1 MKKLL
6 CYIALVALS
15 ALMVCSCKD
24 SDLEPTPAPEK
35 SEGADYLVMFY
46 ACGGGNL
53 DSGIIGNIMQA
64 LDEGSNEKVK
74 VTFEYKMSDSLQHK
88 AALKDFE
95 GTRRFTAD
103 ENAHLKGQ
111 FLSLT
116 DNYPTLDDKELPG
129 VVSQIKSERIGDAK
143 YDMSSSEGLADFI
156 KWSKEQYPSAKHKIL
171 VISNHG
177 GAWSL
182 NNDGKID
189 TRSVLHDD
197 NLDGKALSLHR
208 VVDGVNDGGGVDLL
222 YMDAC
227 LMSTYE
233 NLYGYVNCVKYLMAA
248 FETQAGLGG
257 DYRVLTKLL
266 KIAGSGEENMVRTM
280 KKYVDYCN
288 SDGWW
293 EKNWDYCTDL
303 GLYDLSKLGL
313 VTPVLKKITD
323 TLAELYASDA
333 KIDLENED
341 IPLLSDT
348 YAPYIRNAM
357 SECIV
362 GFSNPLI
369 HADSIPSIMASYLRA
384 DGIKDEDQ
392 YFKSIEVI
400 KWIRFGQTEYAQEA
414 IELYPEE
421 WHKLTKYIYKLG
433 YTSFSLPSLLYI
445 LDASLKQAGAVQN
458 PFRPLHDELIAALR
472 QLAYIKCTKVKADP
486 KKFDTAYE
494 MCSPGIY
501 LVPFNDLYYLEENAA
516 TVKKIPTYA
525 EALRYYQNTEFDQLV
540 GWSRVLCLLDVFPTA
555 FTNAMRDYADQIEPN
570 PESYWNTPGV
580 SSITSRVFTSCLK
593 IGM

>member
-6 CYIALVALS
+6 NLIALVALS
-15 ALMVCSCKD
+15 ALMVCSCTD
-24 SDLEPTPAPEK
+24 SDLDPTPAPEK
-35 SEGADYLVMFY
+35 SEGIDYLVMFY
-46 ACGGGNL
+46 GCGGGNL
-53 DSGIIGNIMQA
+53 DRGIIGNIMQA
-64 LDEGSNEKVK
+64 LDEGSNEQVK
-74 VTFEYKMSDSLQHK
+74 LTFEYKMSDTLQHQ
-88 AALKDFE
+88 AALKNFE
-95 GTRRFTAD
+95 GARRFTAD
-103 ENAHLKGQ
+103 ENAHLKGL

-182 NNDGKID
+182 KNDGKID

-197 NLDGKALSLHR
+197 NLDGKGLSLHR

-233 NLYGYVNCVKYLMAA
+233 NLYGYVNCVKYLLAA

-266 KIAGSGEENMVRTM
+266 KIAGSGEDNMVRTM

-293 EKNWDYCTDL
+293 ETNWEYCTDL

-323 TLAELYASDA
+323 TLAEKYASD
-333 KIDLENED
+333 EEFEMTSEQM
-341 IPLLSDT
+341 PLHGNT

-362 GFSNPLI
+362 GYSVADIHSDSLPSNI
-369 HADSIPSIMASYLRA
+369 TNYLKA
-384 DGIKDEDQ
+384 DGLKLEDN
-392 YFKSIEVI
+392 YFKAIEVI
-400 KWIRFGQTEYAQEA
+400 KWLRFGQTENAQLA
-414 IELYPEE
+414 LKLFPED
-421 WHKLTKYIYKLG
+421 WAKAKKRIYDMG
-433 YTSFSLPSLLYI
+433 FTTHSLPSI
-445 LDASLKQAGAVQN
+445 LSILGDSLKQVGAQPN
-458 PFRPLHDELIAALR
+458 PFPQLHDELIASLR

-494 MCSPGIY
+494 LCSPGIY
-501 LVPFNDLYYLEENAA
+501 LVPLNDLFYLEENAA
-516 TVKKIPTYA
+516 TVKKIPTYE

-540 GWSRVLCLLDVFPTA
+540 GWSRVLSLLDVFPTP
-555 FTNAMRDYADQIEPN
+555 FSNAMRDNAYQIKP
-570 PESYWNTPGV
+570 
-580 SSITSRVFTSCLK
+580 
-593 IGM
+593 

>member
-1 MKKLL
+1 MRKFFAFFTF
-6 CYIALVALS
+6 IALSVGML
-15 ALMVCSCKD
+15 CSCKD
-24 SDLEPTPAPEK
+24 EMEETPAPEA
-35 SEGADYLVMFY
+35 EEVDYLVMLY
-46 ACGGGNL
+46 GCGGGNL

-64 LDEGSNEKVK
+64 LDEGSNEQVK
-74 VTFEYKMSDSLQHK
+74 LTFEYKMSDTLQHQ
-88 AALKDFE
+88 AALKNFE
-95 GTRRFTAD
+95 GARRFTAD

-111 FLSLT
+111 LLSLT

-182 NNDGKID
+182 NYDGKTD
-189 TRSVLHDD
+189 TRGILRDD
-197 NLDGKALSLHR
+197 NLDGKCLSLHR
-208 VVDGVNDGGGVDLL
+208 VVDGVNDGGGVDLI

-233 NLYGYVNCVKYLMAA
+233 NLYGYVNCVKYLLAA

-293 EKNWDYCTDL
+293 ETNWEYCTDL

-323 TLAELYASDA
+323 TLAEKYASD
-333 KIDLENED
+333 EEFEMTSEQM
-341 IPLLSDT
+341 PLHGNT

-362 GFSNPLI
+362 GFSDDEI
-369 HADSIPSIMASYLRA
+369 HVDSIPSIIASYLRA
-384 DGIKDEDQ
+384 DGIKDKDK

-414 IELYPEE
+414 MELYPEE

-433 YTSFSLPSLLYI
+433 YTSFSLPSI
-445 LDASLKQAGAVQN
+445 LSILGDSLKQVGAQPN
-458 PFRPLHDELIAALR
+458 PFSPLHDELIEALKSM
-472 QLAYIKCTKVKADP
+472 AYIKCTKGADDP

-494 MCSPGIY
+494 WCSPGIF
-501 LVPFNDLYYLEENAA
+501 LLPLNDLFYLEENDK
-516 TVKKIPTYA
+516 TLKKIPTYE
-525 EALRYYQNTEFDQLV
+525 EALRYYQNTEFDQQV
-540 GWSRVLCLLDVFPTA
+540 GWSRVLQLLDVFPTA
-555 FTNAMRDYADQIEPN
+555 FTNAMRDFANQIKP
-570 PESYWNTPGV
+570 V
-580 SSITSRVFTSCLK
+580 
-593 IGM
+593 

>member
-6 CYIALVALS
+6 NLIALVALN
-15 ALMVCSCKD
+15 ALMVCSCTD
-24 SDLEPTPAPEK
+24 SDLDPTPAPEK
-35 SEGADYLVMFY
+35 SEGVDYLIMFY
-46 ACGGGNL
+46 GCGGGNL
-53 DSGIIGNIMQA
+53 DRGIIGNIMQA
-64 LDEGSNEKVK
+64 LDEGSNEQVK
-74 VTFEYKMSDSLQHK
+74 LTFEYKMSDTLQHQ
-88 AALKDFE
+88 AALKNFE
-95 GTRRFTAD
+95 GARRFTAD

-116 DNYPTLDDKELPG
+116 ANYPTLDDKELPG

-182 NNDGKID
+182 KNDGKID

-197 NLDGKALSLHR
+197 NLDGKGLSLHR

-233 NLYGYVNCVKYLMAA
+233 NLYGYVNCVKYLLAA

-266 KIAGSGEENMVRTM
+266 KIAGSGEDNMVRTM

-293 EKNWDYCTDL
+293 ETNWEYCTDL

-323 TLAELYASDA
+323 TLAEKYASD
-333 KIDLENED
+333 EEFEMTSEQ
-341 IPLLSDT
+341 IPLHGNT

-362 GFSNPLI
+362 GFSDDEI
-369 HADSIPSIMASYLRA
+369 HVDSIPSIIASYLRA
-384 DGIKDEDQ
+384 DGIKDKDK

-414 IELYPEE
+414 MELYPEE

-433 YTSFSLPSLLYI
+433 YTSFSLPSI
-445 LDASLKQAGAVQN
+445 LSILGDSLRQVGAQPN
-458 PFRPLHDELIAALR
+458 PFPQLHDELIASLR

-494 MCSPGIY
+494 WCSPGIY

-516 TVKKIPTYA
+516 TVKKIPTYE

-540 GWSRVLCLLDVFPTA
+540 GWSRVLSLLDVFPTP
-555 FTNAMRDYADQIEPN
+555 FSNAMRDNAYQIKP
-570 PESYWNTPGV
+570 
-580 SSITSRVFTSCLK
+580 
-593 IGM
+593 

>member
-6 CYIALVALS
+6 NLIALVALS
-15 ALMVCSCKD
+15 ALMVCSCTD
-24 SDLEPTPAPEK
+24 SDLDPAPAPEK
-35 SEGADYLVMFY
+35 SEGVDYLVMFY
-46 ACGGGNL
+46 GCGGGNL
-53 DSGIIGNIMQA
+53 DRGIIGNIMQA
-64 LDEGSNEKVK
+64 LDEGSNEQVK
-74 VTFEYKMSDSLQHK
+74 LTFEYKMSDTLQHQ
-88 AALKDFE
+88 AALKNFE
-95 GTRRFTAD
+95 GARRFTAD

-182 NNDGKID
+182 KNDGKID

-197 NLDGKALSLHR
+197 NLDGKCLSLHR

-266 KIAGSGEENMVRTM
+266 KIAGSGEDNMVRTM
-280 KKYVDYCN
+280 KKYIDYCN

-293 EKNWDYCTDL
+293 ETNWEYCTDL

-323 TLAELYASDA
+323 TLAEKYASD
-333 KIDLENED
+333 EEFEMTSEQM
-341 IPLLSDT
+341 PLHGNT

-362 GFSNPLI
+362 GYSVADIHSDSLPSNI
-369 HADSIPSIMASYLRA
+369 TNYLKA
-384 DGIKDEDQ
+384 DGLKLEDN
-392 YFKSIEVI
+392 YFKAIEVI
-400 KWIRFGQTEYAQEA
+400 KWLRFGQTENAQLA
-414 IELYPEE
+414 LKLFPED
-421 WHKLTKYIYKLG
+421 WAKAKKRIYDMG
-433 YTSFSLPSLLYI
+433 FTTHSLPSI
-445 LDASLKQAGAVQN
+445 LSILGDSLKQVGAQPN
-458 PFRPLHDELIAALR
+458 PFPQLHDELIASLR

-501 LVPFNDLYYLEENAA
+501 LVPLNDLFYLEENAA
-516 TVKKIPTYA
+516 TVKKIPTYE

-540 GWSRVLCLLDVFPTA
+540 GWSRVLSLLDVFPTP
-555 FTNAMRDYADQIEPN
+555 FSNAMRDNAYQIKP
-570 PESYWNTPGV
+570 
-580 SSITSRVFTSCLK
+580 
-593 IGM
+593 